1 MPLSSPNVRNVFV
14 RAYQTERQVT
24 QRQAYALLT
33 TIAQD
38 FGYTILAKKGHTFSS
53 NGVTALL
60 LLGESHISLH
70 SWPEARF
77 AVIEMVTCKSFGK
90 AELKR
95 FLSHIQT
102 ALLPKRLHPIL
113 NT

>member
-24 QRQAYALLT
+24 QREAYALLT
-33 TIAQD
+33 MIAQD
-38 FGYTILAKKGHTFSS
+38 LGYTILGKQGHTFSS
-53 NGVTALL
+53 EGVTAVLVL
-60 LLGESHISLH
+60 SESHISVH
-70 SWPEARF
+70 TWPEARF

-90 AELKR
+90 TELKR

-113 NT
+113 NL